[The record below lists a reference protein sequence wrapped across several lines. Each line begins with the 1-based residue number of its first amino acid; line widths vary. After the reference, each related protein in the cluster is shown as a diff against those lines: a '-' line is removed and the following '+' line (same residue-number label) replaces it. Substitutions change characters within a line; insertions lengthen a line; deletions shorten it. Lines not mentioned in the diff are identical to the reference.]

1 MSDFKGKEEFQPVFY
16 RGQVTR
22 LIIQAVLGLG
32 LLAGGIIILSTRI
45 AGWSII
51 FGLPMVVISSI
62 FIIYTYDDTLNRHLD
77 LKGHEKIY
85 NEKVDEEKD
94 Y

>member
-62 FIIYTYDDTLNRHLD
+62 FIINTYDDTLNRHLD

-85 NEKVDEEKD
+85 NEKADEEKD

>member
-1 MSDFKGKEEFQPVFY
+1 
-16 RGQVTR
+16 
-22 LIIQAVLGLG
+22 
-32 LLAGGIIILSTRI
+32 
-45 AGWSII
+45 
-51 FGLPMVVISSI
+51 MVVISSI